1 MADYKDYG
9 YTNTAATFVHGYI
22 ANPVLNLLDP
32 KINKNILDV
41 GCGNGSLVKY
51 FVENGYNAFGTDA
64 SESGIKLA
72 SQFSTDRFAVQ
83 DLSTDDLPSKFEH
96 LTFDTI
102 TSTEVIEHLYDPKA
116 FIKFCKKILLKNGGG
131 EIILTTPYHG
141 YIKNL
146 ALAIAGKWD
155 KHADPLWDGGHIKL
169 WSRKTLTKLLVEN
182 GFTVTNFVGCGR
194 IPYLWKSMIIKAKI

>member
-102 TSTEVIEHLYDPKA
+102 TSIEVIEHLYDPKA

-194 IPYLWKSMIIKAKI
+194 FPYLWKSMIIKAKI

>member
-64 SESGIKLA
+64 SECGIKLA

-194 IPYLWKSMIIKAKI
+194 FPYLWKSMIIKAKI